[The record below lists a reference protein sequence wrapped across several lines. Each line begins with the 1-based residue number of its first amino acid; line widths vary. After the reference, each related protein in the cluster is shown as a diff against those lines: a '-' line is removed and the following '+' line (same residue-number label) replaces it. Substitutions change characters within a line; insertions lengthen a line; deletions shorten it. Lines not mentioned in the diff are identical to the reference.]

1 MNYSLDHDTASLTS
15 SFKQLA
21 KSTEVYGEVNKFI
34 HNDKEKGEPE
44 QEPRSNSLAYLI
56 GSRPITAPIGF
67 SPHAYSESSHL
78 SASLN
83 NLNLLPTYKDSLGNY
98 YIMQPSGMMIA
109 LTPVLNQG
117 AQFDGKHTDFTQS
130 SSQGF
135 ASTGPVPPLQSVIR
149 PMYAKSKPIVKRHS
163 SFQHLRPLTSRQS
176 SQRKL
181 RDSHAQ
187 LLDVLQFNGLV
198 DHSASSRY
206 GDLDTA
212 TSVLNSAT
220 SSARNSLRSSAR
232 ASSRSDCSPMGSESF
247 REMKPTLLPP

>member
-1 MNYSLDHDTASLTS
+1 MNYSLDHDTTSLTS

-21 KSTEVYGEVNKFI
+21 VGTELYGGTAKFFD
-34 HNDKEKGEPE
+34 NDGIKDETGSGV
-44 QEPRSNSLAYLI
+44 RLNSLAYLL
-56 GSRPITAPIGF
+56 GSRPITAPMAF

-83 NLNLLPTYKDSLGNY
+83 NLLPTYKDSLGNY
-98 YIMQPSGMMIA
+98 YIMQPNGMMVA
-109 LTPVLNQG
+109 LTPVLHPG
-117 AQFDGKHTDFTQS
+117 AQFNGKNHDFSHNS
-130 SSQGF
+130 SHGF
-135 ASTGPVPPLQSVIR
+135 VLNGPVPPLQSVTR
-149 PMYAKSKPIVKRHS
+149 PTYTKCKPLVKRHS
-163 SFQHLRPLTSRQS
+163 SFQHFRPLTSRQS
-176 SQRKL
+176 NQRKL

-232 ASSRSDCSPMGSESF
+232 ASSRSDCSPMGSESY